1 MKITKRQLKQIIKEE
16 KQKLLREAS
25 TFDALR
31 SALRSFNDLSLVA
44 HDANKGN
51 ASHAEVSEYMEEA
64 IIDVLQEIKQEV
76 YSKLYD
82 VDEDWMRAAFAAA
95 FSEFLSSMDGD

>member
-16 KQKLLREAS
+16 KQKLLRESS

-31 SALRSFNDLSLVA
+31 SELRSFNDLSLVA

-51 ASHAEVSEYMEEA
+51 ASHAEVSEYMEYA

-82 VDEDWMRAAFAAA
+82 VDEDWMKAAFAAA
-95 FSEFLSSMDGD
+95 FSEFLSSMGGD